1 MPEFRFPYYKRVGNM
16 DEPRE
21 FVVEAESF
29 DEAFEKFHEE
39 CIENDQFQRDPR
51 RAGG

>member
-1 MPEFRFPYYKRVGNM
+1 MTEYRFPYYKTVN
-16 DEPRE
+16 DQPEPRE

-39 CIENDQFQRDPR
+39 ISSDQQQRNPR
-51 RAGG
+51 GTGG

>member
-1 MPEFRFPYYKRVGNM
+1 MTEYRFPYYKTVMGRP
-16 DEPRE
+16 EPAE
-21 FVVEAESF
+21 FVTEAESF

-39 CIENDQFQRDPR
+39 IVRDQQQRDPR